1 MLQQVTDSL
10 DMSSLSSALAA
21 VSTPADKRLQ
31 HLDEIDEQSLRDLVK
46 DVFKQVAAKE
56 RDLVLAAQIGQSLL
70 DKNNELQAALAAA
83 QASHPSTTDSDDA
96 DNADSDS
103 PRPTPAEL
111 PADYADLE
119 AHNADLA
126 GRIGD
131 LERALRDLRNASR
144 REVRH
149 LAAEITS
156 CKDRADAA
164 EAKAAE
170 VAVVKDRLAREK
182 LELKVQLA
190 KAQAA
195 AAAAAAAAA
204 EDEDAGAPEDA
215 PVPVGLEDLEEEMYA
230 LRDERE
236 ALSETNQEMATRLAD
251 ALTKLDDMAQ
261 RYEAMERTLAEYTA
275 LQDSYKL
282 QAAHIT
288 ELSELVETQRRQLAP
303 AAEGDE
309 VEEHEVGTEVVE
321 QHEGLFARLR
331 HHRENADASNAS
343 LIAELERAWAKER
356 GPQPPASGF
365 SGLFEGVR
373 SLLQLH

>member
-83 QASHPSTTDSDDA
+83 QASHPTSSDDA
-96 DNADSDS
+96 ENDESDS
-103 PRPTPAEL
+103 PRPAPAEL

-149 LAAEITS
+149 LAAEIAS

-204 EDEDAGAPEDA
+204 EDEEAGAPEDA
-215 PVPVGLEDLEEEMYA
+215 PVPVGLEDLEEELYA
-230 LRDERE
+230 LRDERD

-309 VEEHEVGTEVVE
+309 AEEHEVGTEVVE

>member
-83 QASHPSTTDSDDA
+83 QASHPTTPDA
-96 DNADSDS
+96 DNDADESDS
-103 PRPTPAEL
+103 PRPAPAEL

-149 LAAEITS
+149 LAAEIAS

-190 KAQAA
+190 KAQAT

-204 EDEDAGAPEDA
+204 EDEEAGTPEDV
-215 PVPVGLEDLEEEMYA
+215 PVPVGLEDLEEELYA
-230 LRDERE
+230 LRDERD

>member
-83 QASHPSTTDSDDA
+83 QASHPTAADDVENDDSD
-96 DNADSDS
+96 N

-149 LAAEITS
+149 LAAEIAS

-170 VAVVKDRLAREK
+170 VAVVKDRLSREK

-204 EDEDAGAPEDA
+204 EDEEAGAPEDA
-215 PVPVGLEDLEEEMYA
+215 PVPVGLEDLEEELYA
-230 LRDERE
+230 LRDERD